1 MVFASSSL
9 YYLIVGFVA
18 PNVSVIISFDVLSLE
33 RANIDYE
40 DTFWIDKFLVLVD
53 NQITEVSCIA
63 DSMVWYSRP

>member
-1 MVFASSSL
+1 M
-9 YYLIVGFVA
+9 GFVA

-33 RANIDYE
+33 SANIDYE

-63 DSMVWYSRP
+63 DHQLARYIIVI